1 LRVSETA
8 TPEKINVDTFICDVR
23 KMSTNLEFRGRFS
36 FMPGGYNNHLEA
48 IRSVQ
53 ISLKNL
59 RTALEDV
66 LGKSQSA
73 TDD

>member
-1 LRVSETA
+1 
-8 TPEKINVDTFICDVR
+8 
-23 KMSTNLEFRGRFS
+23 MSTNLEFRGRFS